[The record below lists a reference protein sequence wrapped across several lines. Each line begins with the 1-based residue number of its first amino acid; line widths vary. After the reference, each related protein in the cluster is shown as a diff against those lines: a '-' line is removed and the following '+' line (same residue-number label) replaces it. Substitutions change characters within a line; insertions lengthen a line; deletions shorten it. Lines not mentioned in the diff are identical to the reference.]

1 MSGEKDDKKVV
12 KKNKR
17 TKKIKNKLLLMIM
30 PTVCL
35 SLIILVAISAYLT
48 NINMTNM
55 AVSQLEDSV
64 DSQGDDIE
72 SWLKKNLEYF
82 STVKK
87 IIETLKPDDELMKK
101 IIYGTKGMN
110 SDSANGMYMNTADG
124 KVYSFVKKVE
134 AGQKLKDTMWYKE
147 GITRVNMGYG
157 EVYNNA
163 EGIAI
168 ISATGIIDDGS
179 GETKVIGSD
188 VSLNKISIIVNSKVK
203 MDGAY
208 AFLVDKET
216 KTILA
221 DKDNDIVSKN
231 LGEVTS
237 NKELYS
243 NVSKKIDSEN
253 YSMFTINNQLVCCRE
268 ISGTDWLLVSYIDKG
283 IILKDAYR
291 MMNIQII
298 VGIVATI
305 VIIIFIRVVVG
316 KVIAPISIIADSVT
330 KMSSGDFTV
339 NVESKS
345 NDEIGLMSE
354 KVAIFIDVMRE
365 MINNINKEAIKLSSD
380 SENSSRVSIAM
391 NDAAQNQA
399 EAMKNLNNTVDQLA
413 VAVNEIAENAT
424 TLAMV
429 VADTRDNSDKANQ
442 SMKDT
447 VEISKNGREEMER
460 LNVAMSD
467 IKAANNE
474 LVKSINDV
482 GTASEEITKIV
493 GFIAEIAEETNLL
506 SLNAS
511 IEAARAGEAGKGF
524 AVVASEIGNLANNSS
539 ESAENIAHL
548 IEKIRELIDK
558 VVHQADVSAEQI
570 DENSKSIDSA
580 VKTFGNIYENI
591 QSSNTMIDE
600 VIRNIQKVEEVAT
613 NVAAI
618 SEEQAASTDE
628 ILDTSTNMVKQ
639 ANNITES
646 SQEVAVNAEEL
657 AKTSENLTEYVNK
670 FKI

>member
-35 SLIILVAISAYLT
+35 SLIILFAISAYLT
-48 NINMTNM
+48 KINMTNM
-55 AVSQLEDSV
+55 AVSQLEASV

-124 KVYSFVKKVE
+124 KVYSSVKKVE

-208 AFLVDKET
+208 AFLVDKDT

-243 NVSKKIDSEN
+243 NVSKKIDSED

-268 ISGTDWLLVSYIDKG
+268 ISGTDWLLVSYIDEG
-283 IILKDAYR
+283 IILKDAIR

-591 QSSNTMIDE
+591 QNSNTMIDE

>member
-35 SLIILVAISAYLT
+35 SLIILFAISAYLT

-55 AVSQLEDSV
+55 AVSQLEASV

-87 IIETLKPDDELMKK
+87 TIETLKPDDELMKK

-124 KVYSFVKKVE
+124 KVYSSVKKVE

-208 AFLVDKET
+208 AFLVDKDT

-243 NVSKKIDSEN
+243 NVSKKIDSED